1 MRIQKTGHKTYK
13 CNNYVSV
20 YTNSAKIFKPKN
32 CYLNS
37 EEISVNYTE
46 CSMWIVEALAT
57 MLASFT
63 ETEAGGW
70 GGGVGGKG
78 EELVYSYQL
87 AK

>member
-1 MRIQKTGHKTYK
+1 VDFTK
-13 CNNYVSV
+13 
-20 YTNSAKIFKPKN
+20 
-32 CYLNS
+32 
-37 EEISVNYTE
+37 
-46 CSMWIVEALAT
+46 CSMWKLCALAT

-63 ETEAGGW
+63 ETEAGG